1 MNKIEV
7 YKTKKGTIRKYDE
20 TIKLNKGS
28 YLILVGRIKIFLGT
42 CENGK
47 HLCDNYFVESD
58 QEVGRFFRIY
68 VFLFGMIYNKKII

>member
-7 YKTKKGTIRKYDE
+7 YKMKKGTIRKYDE
-20 TIKLNKGS
+20 TIKLNRGS

-68 VFLFGMIYNKKII
+68 VFLFGNDIQQKII

>member
-7 YKTKKGTIRKYDE
+7 YKMKKGTIRKYDE
-20 TIKLNKGS
+20 TIKLNRGS

-47 HLCDNYFVESD
+47 HLCDNYLLKVTRKWVDFLEY
-58 QEVGRFFRIY
+58 IY
-68 VFLFGMIYNKKII
+68 SCLE